1 MPRSGSPGVLGGRFF
16 FVCEGVGAWR
26 QGGQWRGPPRQ
37 LPAGL
42 GGIAVNS
49 YEFCAQGFFC
59 SSSVFDFFFNSLGVA
74 EST

>member
-16 FVCEGVGAWR
+16 LCVREWARGARAGNGGLPR
-26 QGGQWRGPPRQ
+26 QG
-37 LPAGL
+37 PAGL

-49 YEFCAQGFFC
+49 YGFCAQGFFC